1 MHEMALCE
9 SVLQAIEASARV
21 EGFTRVR
28 RVRLE
33 VGRLAAVEV
42 DALRF
47 GFDVVTRGSLA
58 DGAELVVL
66 DRPGLAWCFDCA
78 DTVEI
83 GHRLSPC
90 PRCGGQRL
98 RPSGGTEMTIKDLEV
113 E

>member
-9 SVLQAIEASARV
+9 SLLQAMEEAGRANDFR
-21 EGFTRVR
+21 RVR

-33 VGRLAAVEV
+33 IGGFAGVEIE
-42 DALRF
+42 ALRF

-66 DRPGLAWCFDCA
+66 EVPGRGWCFDCN
-78 DTVEI
+78 DTVALAD
-83 GHRLSPC
+83 RLAPC
-90 PRCGGQRL
+90 PSCGGNRL
-98 RPSGGTEMTIKDLEV
+98 HPNGGTELTIKDLEV